1 MIDNYINQLLENV
14 NHKNIYKN
22 IDLVLEGGA
31 FNGSYM
37 IGCLLYLKQ
46 MEEKQLIYID
56 RISGCSVGAIL
67 GLCFLTN
74 KIELAITNA
83 IKMMEFIRKTQDL
96 SLLKNYYDTILD
108 LILNDIDIKKINNKL
123 FITYFDI
130 KKKEQ
135 VITST
140 YKNKKYL
147 KKILRKSIHVP
158 FMIDR
163 NMCYNN
169 SIDGCYPFIFKE
181 RTNKILFINLQT
193 LEKIKNI
200 YVIKNEKNIFARI
213 LTGILDI
220 HNFYTNNTCDMCS
233 YVNDWSIY
241 QILLYRSKELIFTL
255 LCYLINISL
264 ILKKYIPN
272 CIDDNIYY
280 NKLLVNIN
288 NIYNDIIIYYTN

>member
-14 NHKNIYKN
+14 NHENIYKN

-135 VITST
+135 IITST

-200 YVIKNEKNIFARI
+200 FVIKNEKNIFARI

-220 HNFYTNNTCDMCS
+220 HNFYTNTTCDMCS